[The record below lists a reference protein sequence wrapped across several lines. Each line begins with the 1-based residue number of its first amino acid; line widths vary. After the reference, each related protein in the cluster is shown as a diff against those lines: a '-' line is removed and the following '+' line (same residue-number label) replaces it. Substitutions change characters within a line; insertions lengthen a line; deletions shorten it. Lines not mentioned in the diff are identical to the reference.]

1 MFYPSN
7 KLIIF
12 ASTDC
17 SFVKMKSY
25 RLNPNLVL
33 HLCAAGPTL
42 KSCLFPVHQPGEIKN
57 SQKPPKVT
65 NFFLQS
71 LCLKRYSTK
80 RFKKIS
86 S

>member
-33 HLCAAGPTL
+33 HLCAAGATL
-42 KSCLFPVHQPGEIKN
+42 KSCLFPVHRPGEIKN
-57 SQKPPKVT
+57 SHEPPASR

-71 LCLKRYSTK
+71 LHFKRYTIK
-80 RFKKIS
+80 R
-86 S
+86 